1 MYDDL
6 KAFLRELFNMC
17 LYANYTS
24 VENAGSFALEEY
36 GDTLYVLFEK
46 SNGAED
52 WENNLDF
59 GAVLH
64 SDSGAEVL
72 AAYSNM
78 EKNWF
83 CHGGFL
89 RVWKSILPYLEGY
102 LLDLRYR
109 HIICVG
115 YSHGAAIAL
124 LCHEYI
130 WYNRKDLI
138 RGLEGYGFG
147 CPRVIYGHA
156 PREKERWNSFFV
168 VRNLDDIVT
177 HLPPAILGY
186 RHVGK
191 MINVGKWGKYSRID
205 AHKSENYLR
214 ELELGK

>member
-1 MYDDL
+1 
-6 KAFLRELFNMC
+6 
-17 LYANYTS
+17 
-24 VENAGSFALEEY
+24 
-36 GDTLYVLFEK
+36 
-46 SNGAED
+46 
-52 WENNLDF
+52 
-59 GAVLH
+59 
-64 SDSGAEVL
+64 
-72 AAYSNM
+72 
-78 EKNWF
+78 
-83 CHGGFL
+83 
-89 RVWKSILPYLEGY
+89 VWKSILPYLEGY

-214 ELELGK
+214 ELEPGK